1 LGQKIL
7 GLFHEMWLSQSLEQG
22 VCLMKYFGS
31 YNGVPANG
39 ATRFKMGIAP
49 AEILMMDHQ

>member
-1 LGQKIL
+1 
-7 GLFHEMWLSQSLEQG
+7 MWLGQSLEQG